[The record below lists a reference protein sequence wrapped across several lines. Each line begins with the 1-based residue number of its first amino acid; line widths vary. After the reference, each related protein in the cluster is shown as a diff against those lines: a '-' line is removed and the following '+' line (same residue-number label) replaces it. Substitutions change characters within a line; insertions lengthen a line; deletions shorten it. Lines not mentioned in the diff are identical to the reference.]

1 MISSTNECVIICDLS
16 DLTLQI
22 TFDTWGASMNIG
34 LNSPIAWNDCRH
46 ACSWH
51 IYSHCGIEEIS
62 SPGNIRIICH
72 QVLRHP
78 SEHEISSMGIQV
90 QAKEH
95 IVKLNESTESDFT
108 ELTSSIV
115 DGIALAILKRQA
127 SQGITIVSS
136 QRKFIFDIEVLSI
149 LTDLIHKTLQT
160 GSE

>member
-1 MISSTNECVIICDLS
+1 
-16 DLTLQI
+16 
-22 TFDTWGASMNIG
+22 
-34 LNSPIAWNDCRH
+34 
-46 ACSWH
+46 
-51 IYSHCGIEEIS
+51 
-62 SPGNIRIICH
+62 
-72 QVLRHP
+72 
-78 SEHEISSMGIQV
+78 MGIQV